1 MKNEMYCINR
11 RTNTETT
18 EMDDSSEQKA
28 TQLEVLSLIE
38 YFQQMLI
45 IRTNQQRDERLSKE
59 RKMYVQHERNRTEQ
73 ILTREGQNRR
83 IFGRSVDTMECVL
96 TAIE

>member
-18 EMDDSSEQKA
+18 ETDDSSEQKA